1 MTSDFIERLRS
12 AFDHR
17 SMADIARQ
25 LGLPHATIRNYFQ
38 GRLPSP
44 EVLIKIA
51 NQTNISL
58 NWLLTGTGEMYAGYS
73 NRMSF
78 ETILERKIEE
88 IVERKLATAHTHDAV
103 QDLGTV
109 DEQPEFDVET
119 ALQKFNDPQLVMSA
133 WFRHE
138 GRKYPKDYSV
148 IFFQGWDSYS
158 EEERVEAISDA
169 KKVLDR
175 TLKKK

>member
-1 MTSDFIERLRS
+1 MATDFIERLKL

-25 LGLPHATIRNYFQ
+25 LDLPHATIRNYFQ

-51 NQTNISL
+51 NETNISL
-58 NWLLTGTGEMYAGYS
+58 NWLLVGTGEMYAGYS
-73 NRMSF
+73 DRMDLGRL
-78 ETILERKIEE
+78 LERKIEE
-88 IVERKLATAHTHDAV
+88 MIDRRLAGQTRDTV

-109 DEQPEFDVET
+109 DEQPEFDVEA
-119 ALQKFNDPQLVMSA
+119 ALGKFNDPQLVMNA

-138 GRKYPKDYSV
+138 GRRYPKDYAV
-148 IFFQGWDSYS
+148 IFFQGWDSYTD
-158 EEERVEAISDA
+158 EERIEAVRDA